1 MPVAVAIALA
11 CALSGLAGW
20 TFGLPALTGFG
31 FRDYLMQPLTA
42 PAMLALAGALLATA
56 RGAQKAALA
65 LLALPVGIAALTLIQ
80 DATGLWLGSD
90 AWLFPEAVASQMR
103 KDPGR
108 PGASV
113 AIVLILMAVATRA
126 APRPGRRWGLTV
138 VGLASAVVVMGATS
152 FVAIPLA
159 IGVPDP
165 MLRYMVISLPTAV
178 ATVALALAL
187 LAWRGDEGWPAL
199 LVAEGVEGRVMRT
212 ILLFAFATPFAT
224 EALQA
229 WTQREGILPHDA
241 ADLLETALNIVAM
254 AALLLWAASRITREH
269 RARRALTRALDSAP
283 IALTDTAGRIL
294 HWSAGCEQLYGWT
307 AAAAR
312 GRSKYELLQSEAPA
326 GAGALAARMAT
337 QAAWEEEIIE
347 RRADGSALHILEHA
361 RRLEPRHGG
370 EPLFVLSMTDI
381 SDRTRAEAAL
391 RESEARLKLAVEAAR
406 IGIFEWDIASGRF
419 EVASEIERWMEVA
432 PGTIRTIDDWRAR
445 VDPGDAATVL
455 RSLVDAGAAGSARS
469 AYRYRLNLPD
479 GEMRMVEGSATLL
492 YDAEGELERIVGV
505 NLDVTERH
513 QWEAAL
519 EAREAQLRSVLE
531 TVPDA
536 MVIVDQAGTIR
547 TFSAAAEQLFGFAAD
562 EVVGEPAALLVPE
575 EVSAEGFIQRFLER
589 GSRKGGAIRMRGLH
603 RDGREIPLEIA
614 VGEAQVG
621 GERLFTGFVRD
632 LTERLAA
639 EARFGELQAELMHVS
654 RLSAMGE
661 MASGLAHELNQPL
674 AAAVNFLGAAEL
686 LLARGD
692 ADEAKIRELIE
703 MANAQAL
710 RAGIIIRRLRAFVSR
725 GEVQEQ
731 PEPVADVVTDAVAL
745 ARASLGQHDVAVR
758 TEIDPAGETMLA
770 DRVQIQQVLV
780 NLLRNA
786 VEALSNAPVG
796 SREIVIASHYRGEEG
811 MIEIS
816 VSDNGPGL
824 SEEAIGQLYKPFA
837 STKKDGMGVGLSIC
851 RRIVEAHGGR
861 FSAENRPEG
870 GAIFS
875 FTLQAFREAPLV

>member
-1 MPVAVAIALA
+1 MAAVAVAWA
-11 CALSGLAGW
+11 CALAGLAGW
-20 TFGLPALTGFG
+20 TFGLPALAGFG

-42 PAMLALAGALLATA
+42 PALLGLAGAALATA
-56 RGAQKAALA
+56 RGARKTALA
-65 LLALPVGIAALTLIQ
+65 LLAVPLGIAALTLFQ
-80 DATGLWLGSD
+80 DATGISLGSD
-90 AWLFPEAVASQMR
+90 AWLFADAVAPQAR

-108 PGASV
+108 PGAAV
-113 AIVLILMAVATRA
+113 AIVLVLMALAIWL
-126 APRPGRRWGLTV
+126 APRPGRRWGLAV
-138 VGLASAVVVMGATS
+138 VALASAVVVMGATS
-152 FVAIPLA
+152 LVAIPLA

-165 MLRYMVISLPTAV
+165 MLRYVVISLPTAV

-212 ILLFAFATPFAT
+212 ILLLVLATPFAT
-224 EALQA
+224 EAIQA
-229 WTQREGILPHDA
+229 WTERERILPHDA

-254 AALLLWAASRITREH
+254 AAILLWSAARITREH

-283 IALTDTAGRIL
+283 IALTDTEGRIL
-294 HWSAGCEQLYGWT
+294 HWSAGCEQLYGWSAG
-307 AAAAR
+307 AAH
-312 GRSKYELLQSEAPA
+312 GRRKYDLLRSEAPE
-326 GAGALAARMAT
+326 GADRLAARMAT
-337 QAAWEEEIIE
+337 QAAWEEEIVE
-347 RRADGSALHILEHA
+347 HRADGSVLHVLEHA

-370 EPLFVLSMTDI
+370 EPVFVLSMTDI

-391 RESEARLKLAVEAAR
+391 RDSEARLKLAVEAAR
-406 IGIFEWDIASGRF
+406 IGIFEWDIASGRLD
-419 EVASEIERWMEVA
+419 VAPEIERWMEIP

-455 RSLVDAGAAGSARS
+455 RSLSDAGQAGSTRS
-469 AYRYRLNLPD
+469 AYRYRLRLPD
-479 GEMRMVEGSATLL
+479 GQTRMIEGSATLL
-492 YDAEGELERIVGV
+492 YDADRQLERIVGV

-536 MVIVDQAGTIR
+536 MVIVDEAGAIR
-547 TFSAAAEQLFGFAAD
+547 TFSAAAEQLFGFSAD

-575 EVSAEGFIQRFLER
+575 DVSAEGFIQRFLER
-589 GSRKGGAIRMRGLH
+589 GSRKGGAIRMRGRH
-603 RDGREIPLEIA
+603 RDGREMPLEIA

-661 MASGLAHELNQPL
+661 MAAGLAHELNQPL

-692 ADEAKIRELIE
+692 ADGAKIRELIE

-731 PEPVADVVTDAVAL
+731 PEPVEEVVTDAVAL
-745 ARASLGQHDVAVR
+745 ARASLGQHEVAVR
-758 TEIDPAGETMLA
+758 TVIDPSGETMLA

-786 VEALSNAPVG
+786 VEALSHQPVG
-796 SREIVIASHYRGEEG
+796 DREIVIASDYRHDEG

-824 SEEAIGQLYKPFA
+824 SDEAIGQLYKPFA

-870 GAIFS
+870 GAVFC
-875 FTLQAFREAPLV
+875 FTLQAFREAQFVE